1 MFQNIPN
8 IITIL
13 RIVVSPLL
21 WFMIIQA
28 KNYKIIF
35 IIWCFCALS
44 DILDGFIARM
54 YKLETNTGAYLDP
67 IADKILINGIFISFI
82 YTGSIANIDIIAIFI
97 MSMRDII
104 RTYYK
109 MNVQAS
115 ILGKCKTTLQNI
127 TIAMMILD
135 MPHSHIVLWLA
146 AFCAICSLFQYFMR
160 F

>member
-1 MFQNIPN
+1 MLQNVPN
-8 IITIL
+8 IITL
-13 RIVVSPLL
+13 FRIIISPLL
-21 WFMIIQA
+21 WFMIIQS
-28 KNYKIIF
+28 KHYQVIF

-82 YTGSIANIDIIAIFI
+82 YTGVIVNINIIAVCI
-97 MSMRDII
+97 MLLRDII

-109 MNVQAS
+109 IDAQAS
-115 ILGKCKTTLQNI
+115 ILGKYKTTLQNI
-127 TIAMMILD
+127 TICMMILNIQY
-135 MPHSHIVLWLA
+135 SNIVLWLA
-146 AFCAICSLFQYFMR
+146 TLCSIYSLLQYLRR